1 MIEVPPQEDTSR
13 CRLVV
18 LVTVLVVGDFAQPC
32 AALLWI
38 YCSAY
43 AAILAASLFLDA
55 TLSLCALRGG
65 ILDTEPR
72 KHVKYV
78 IYIRLG
84 VMIVEVCWLLFAIV
98 WLILNYQSC
107 PIEGVKE
114 AILGMVVCNWV
125 VVLTVM
131 LTVWC
136 VFDTAGRSWVK
147 MKKYQRSMRESESR
161 FQYKRS
167 GNRARNWRQ
176 RKVLRAYQDSWDH
189 RCRLLFC
196 CIRNSDRSKNSFTD
210 IARLLSDF
218 FRDLDVV
225 PSDVVAGLVL
235 LRKFQKIERESNVN
249 QRKNDTYEYLSGV
262 PVTPRTKFLPLGD
275 MQHYQHFQ
283 AVIHFMHYALAA
295 YGWPMFLMTTSLV
308 NFCKISQNI
317 SCLLCRSNPQV
328 NGDNCCNCNYAALKG
343 MLSKGQVVIV
353 YATYHVDVAETPF
366 FVAIDFS
373 RNKIVVSIRGTLSM
387 KDVITDLNA
396 ESETLPLNPPKE
408 DWLGHKGMVH
418 AAVYIRDKLIEE
430 NILNEAFTL
439 AAQEKPQETFGL
451 VLVGHS
457 LGAGTASILAI
468 LLRQTYPDLQC
479 FAYSPPG
486 GLLSMPAVQYTKSFI
501 TSVVLGKDVVPRIG
515 LYQMESLR
523 ADLINAIKRS
533 KDPKW
538 KTITCS
544 VFCCGCAPMPTS
556 AVELK
561 ADSATMQAYQLEK
574 NAAREAAVHPS
585 DNTIALTLH
594 QPLYPPGSIIH
605 VVRHHPSKTEQVL
618 KKHDPVYQ
626 AIWANN
632 TDFDEVLISPVMI
645 QDHMPDKVLEALN
658 KVITSLGPAKPQ
670 RSVNNNNN
678 NSSGPS
684 DIEHCHL
691 LAGSSAAT
699 TPPAHRICL
708 ETSFTSNN
716 HQSPKEDNE
725 SNHLPWEFISL
736 VSPVFERRPELLHDE
751 WMGLAPLATPES
763 FSEVSSISSRAG
775 SFSGLHKKRRHRAI
789 KESHSV
795 RFNENLND
803 ITDFST
809 DVSELTG
816 YNPDHKNNNILSRF
830 FRRKRS
836 HKESEREQET
846 KSPSPP
852 PPPPIEPIKLDES
865 LTSTESSPLLSSLH
879 LLTDQRLAEILGR
892 PLTNNDSTSA
902 SSSFHS
908 GQSLQELPATISS
921 DSITVNAEVH
931 QSPERRSA
939 LRSESSVGGDS
950 LLEDIERSLN
960 MSLSRAGSSARLSL
974 SRTGST
980 AKLTEVEIDIG
991 EPPPSSEVHPAG
1003 TKYMYPI
1010 LLVGHGESS
1019 V

>member
-1 MIEVPPQEDTSR
+1 MPGLVAFRRRWGVGSDDLVVPGIFLFLIHLSW
-13 CRLVV
+13 LIV
-18 LVTVLVVGDFAQPC
+18 LVTVLVVGNFQTECASLLRIYC
-32 AALLWI
+32 LAYLVILVSSLVLEAAL
-38 YCSAY
+38 
-43 AAILAASLFLDA
+43 SLV
-55 TLSLCALRGG
+55 SLRGS

-72 KHVKYV
+72 KHVRYI
-78 IYIRLG
+78 IYLRLG
-84 VMIVEVCWLLFAIV
+84 VMLVEVV
-98 WLILNYQSC
+98 WLSCAVTWLVMNYQTC
-107 PIEGVKE
+107 PVEGVKE
-114 AILGMVVCNWV
+114 ALLGMVVCNWV
-125 VVLTVM
+125 VILTVM

-147 MKKYQRSMRESESR
+147 MKKYQRSMKESESR

-235 LRKFQKIERESNVN
+235 LRKFQKIERESNVI

-262 PVTPRTKFLPLGD
+262 AVTSRTKFLPLGD

-295 YGWPMFLMTTSLV
+295 YGWPMFIMTTPVV
-308 NFCKISQNI
+308 NLCKLSQNL
-317 SCLLCRSNPQV
+317 SCLLCQNNHRV
-328 NGDNCCNCNYAALKG
+328 NGDNCCGCNYAALKG
-343 MLSKGQVVIV
+343 MLSKGQAVIV

-418 AAVYIRDKLIEE
+418 AAVYIRDKLLEE
-430 NILNEAFTL
+430 NILHEAYTL

-561 ADSATMQAYQLEK
+561 ADSATMQAYQMEK

-658 KVITSLGPAKPQ
+658 KVLQHHNKSKHRTAVRTL
-670 RSVNNNNN
+670 
-678 NSSGPS
+678 S
-684 DIEHCHL
+684 DI
-691 LAGSSAAT
+691 A
-699 TPPAHRICL
+699 
-708 ETSFTSNN
+708 
-716 HQSPKEDNE
+716 Q
-725 SNHLPWEFISL
+725 
-736 VSPVFERRPELLHDE
+736 
-751 WMGLAPLATPES
+751 APL
-763 FSEVSSISSRAG
+763 
-775 SFSGLHKKRRHRAI
+775 
-789 KESHSV
+789 
-795 RFNENLND
+795 EN
-803 ITDFST
+803 
-809 DVSELTG
+809 G
-816 YNPDHKNNNILSRF
+816 
-830 FRRKRS
+830 
-836 HKESEREQET
+836 
-846 KSPSPP
+846 
-852 PPPPIEPIKLDES
+852 
-865 LTSTESSPLLSSLH
+865 
-879 LLTDQRLAEILGR
+879 LTDIRL
-892 PLTNNDSTSA
+892 
-902 SSSFHS
+902 
-908 GQSLQELPATISS
+908 
-921 DSITVNAEVH
+921 
-931 QSPERRSA
+931 
-939 LRSESSVGGDS
+939 
-950 LLEDIERSLN
+950 
-960 MSLSRAGSSARLSL
+960 
-974 SRTGST
+974 
-980 AKLTEVEIDIG
+980 
-991 EPPPSSEVHPAG
+991 
-1003 TKYMYPI
+1003 
-1010 LLVGHGESS
+1010 
-1019 V
+1019 